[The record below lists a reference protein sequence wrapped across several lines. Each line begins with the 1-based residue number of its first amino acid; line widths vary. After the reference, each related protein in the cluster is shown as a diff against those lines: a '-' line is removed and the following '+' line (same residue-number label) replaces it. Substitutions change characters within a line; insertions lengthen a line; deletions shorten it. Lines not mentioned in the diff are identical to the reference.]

1 MRAVVR
7 DMEGAPEGSS
17 RDSGFLVNPWLRSGS
32 AGPERLPTMSVLN
45 PDLLSSEVAGAIPVR
60 FVGPDGPIDSAHR
73 AWAETNGFK
82 GKPGQILV
90 VPEGQG
96 GIAAVLVGTGERFDP
111 LSARALPARL
121 PPGLYRLEA
130 EAEDACTAAL
140 AFLLGTYVFDRY
152 KARPERDRVRLVAP
166 EGLDV
171 EAALRIASACALAR
185 EMIDTPAADMGPLQ
199 IESIAREI
207 ANASGATITVTTGA
221 TLLEDNY
228 PAVHAVGRA
237 AAPHRAPRVIEIGWN
252 LDRADLP
259 LVALVGKGVVFDSGG
274 LDIKPAAGMRNMK
287 KDMGGS
293 AHALALGR
301 LVMQANLSVRLVVLV
316 AAVENAISG
325 DAFRPGDILGSR
337 KGLTIEIGNTDAEG
351 RLILADI
358 LTRAGEHAPDL
369 TLDFATLTG
378 AARVALGP
386 ELPPLYT
393 DDETLA
399 ADLLEAGRS
408 VGDPLW
414 RMPLWPGYR
423 AAIESELADLRNDS
437 AGWAQAGS
445 VTAALFLQ
453 RFAPTTGSWAH
464 MDIFAWNPR
473 ARPGWPEGGEAQAL
487 RACFEMLKRRFA

>member
-1 MRAVVR
+1 
-7 DMEGAPEGSS
+7 
-17 RDSGFLVNPWLRSGS
+17 
-32 AGPERLPTMSVLN
+32 MSVLH
-45 PDLLSSEVAGAIPVR
+45 PDLLTTETEGAIPVR
-60 FVGPDGPIDSAHR
+60 FVGPDAAIDA
-73 AWAETNGFK
+73 AFGDWAEANGFK
-82 GKPGQILV
+82 GKSGQMLV
-90 VPEGQG
+90 APDGQG
-96 GIAAVLVGTGERFDP
+96 GIAAVLVGVGERFDP
-111 LSARALPARL
+111 MSARALPARL

-130 EAEDACTAAL
+130 GPEEAHAAAL
-140 AFLLGTYVFDRY
+140 AFLLGAYVFDRY
-152 KARPERDRVRLVAP
+152 KARPDRDRVRLVAP

-171 EAALRIASACALAR
+171 AAMQRIASACALAR

-199 IESIAREI
+199 IETIAREI
-207 ANASGATITVTTGA
+207 ASASDASLSVITGDA
-221 TLLEDNY
+221 LLEENY

-301 LVMQANLSVRLVVLV
+301 LVMQANLPVRLVVLV
-316 AAVENAISG
+316 AAVENAISA
-325 DAFRPGDILGSR
+325 DAFRPGDILNSR

-358 LTRAGEHAPDL
+358 LTRAGEHSPDV

-393 DDETLA
+393 DDEILA
-399 ADLLEAGRS
+399 ADLLDAARA
-408 VGDPLW
+408 VADPLW

-423 AAIESELADLRNDS
+423 ASIDSELADVRNDS

-453 RFAPTTGSWAH
+453 KFAPTTGAWAH

-487 RACFEMLKRRFA
+487 RACFEMLKRRFAQG

>member
-1 MRAVVR
+1 M
-7 DMEGAPEGSS
+7 
-17 RDSGFLVNPWLRSGS
+17 S
-32 AGPERLPTMSVLN
+32 ALH
-45 PDLLSSEVAGAIPVR
+45 PDLLTPDAEGSVPVR
-60 FVGPDGPIDSAHR
+60 FVGPGAAMDDAVR
-73 AWAETNGFK
+73 AWAEANDFK
-82 GKPGQILV
+82 GKSGQILP
-90 VPEGQG
+90 VPDGQG
-96 GIAAVLVGTGERFDP
+96 GFAVVLVGTGGTFDP
-111 LSARALPARL
+111 LAARALPARL
-121 PPGLYRLEA
+121 PPGLYRLETESA
-130 EAEDACTAAL
+130 DARRAAL

-152 KARPERDRVRLVAP
+152 RARPDRDRVRLVAP

-171 EAALRIASACALAR
+171 EAALRIAAACALAR

-199 IESIAREI
+199 IETIAREI
-207 ANASGATITVTTGA
+207 AEAAGAAIAVVTGDA
-221 TLLEDNY
+221 LLEDNY

-237 AAPHRAPRVIEIGWN
+237 AAAHRAPRVIEIGWN

-274 LDIKPAAGMRNMK
+274 LDIKTAAGMRNMK

-301 LVMQANLSVRLVVLV
+301 LVMQADLPVRLVVLV

-325 DAFRPGDILGSR
+325 DAFRPGDILDSR

-358 LTRAGEHAPDL
+358 LTRAAEHSPDL

-378 AARVALGP
+378 AARIALGP

-393 DDETLA
+393 DDDALA
-399 ADLLEAGRS
+399 AALLEAGRA

-423 AAIESELADLRNDS
+423 AALETEIADLRNDS
-437 AGWAQAGS
+437 AAWAQAGS

-453 RFAPTTGSWAH
+453 KFAPTTGAWAH

-487 RACFEMLKRRFA
+487 RACFEMLSRRFARDPAAR

>member
-1 MRAVVR
+1 
-7 DMEGAPEGSS
+7 
-17 RDSGFLVNPWLRSGS
+17 
-32 AGPERLPTMSVLN
+32 MSVLH
-45 PDLLSSEVAGAIPVR
+45 PDLLTTETKGAIPVR
-60 FVGPDGPIDSAHR
+60 FVGPDAAIDPAFGG
-73 AWAETNGFK
+73 WAEANGFK
-82 GKPGQILV
+82 GKSGQTLV
-90 VPEGQG
+90 APDGQG
-96 GIAAVLVGTGERFDP
+96 GIAVVLVGVGERFDP
-111 LSARALPARL
+111 MSARALPARL

-130 EAEDACTAAL
+130 GPEDAHTAAL
-140 AFLLGTYVFDRY
+140 AFLLGAYVFDRY
-152 KARPERDRVRLVAP
+152 KARPDRDRVRLVAP
-166 EGLDV
+166 EGLDI
-171 EAALRIASACALAR
+171 AATQRIASACALAR

-199 IESIAREI
+199 IETIAREI
-207 ANASGATITVTTGA
+207 ASASGATISVITGDA
-221 TLLEDNY
+221 LLDENY

-301 LVMQANLSVRLVVLV
+301 LVMQAGLPVRLVLLV
-316 AAVENAISG
+316 AAVENAISA
-325 DAFRPGDILGSR
+325 DAFRPGDILNSR

-358 LTRAGEHAPDL
+358 LTRAGEHSPDL

-393 DDETLA
+393 DDEALA
-399 ADLLEAGRS
+399 ADLLDAAGA
-408 VGDPLW
+408 VADPLW

-423 AAIESELADLRNDS
+423 ASIDSELADVRNDS

-453 RFAPTTGSWAH
+453 KFAPTTGAWAH

-487 RACFEMLKRRFA
+487 RACYAMLKARYPTA

>member
-1 MRAVVR
+1 M
-7 DMEGAPEGSS
+7 
-17 RDSGFLVNPWLRSGS
+17 S
-32 AGPERLPTMSVLN
+32 ALH
-45 PDLLSSEVAGAIPVR
+45 PDLLTTDAEGAVPVR
-60 FVGPDGPIDSAHR
+60 FVGPDATLDAAIRG
-73 AWAETNGFK
+73 WAEANGFK
-82 GKPGQILV
+82 GKPGQILP
-90 VPEGQG
+90 VPDGQG
-96 GIAAVLVGTGERFDP
+96 GFDAVLVGAGETFDP
-111 LSARALPARL
+111 LSARALSAKL

-130 EAEDACTAAL
+130 EPEDAHKAAL
-140 AFLLGTYVFDRY
+140 AFLLGAYVFDRY
-152 KARPERDRVRLVAP
+152 KARPDRDRVRLVAP
-166 EGLDV
+166 EGLDIQ
-171 EAALRIASACALAR
+171 AALRIAAACSLAR

-199 IESIAREI
+199 IETISREI
-207 ANASGATITVTTGA
+207 AAASGASTAVVTGDA
-221 TLLEDNY
+221 LLEAGY

-252 LDRADLP
+252 LDRTELP

-274 LDIKPAAGMRNMK
+274 LDIKPSAGMRNMK
-287 KDMGGS
+287 KDMGGA

-301 LVMQANLSVRLVVLV
+301 LVMQAGLPVRLVVLV

-325 DAFRPGDILGSR
+325 DAFRPGDILSSR
-337 KGLTIEIGNTDAEG
+337 KGLSIEVGNTDAEG

-393 DDETLA
+393 DDEALA
-399 ADLLEAGRS
+399 ADLLEAARA

-423 AAIESELADLRNDS
+423 AALETEIADLRNDS
-437 AGWAQAGS
+437 AAWAQAGS
-445 VTAALFLQ
+445 ITAALVLQ
-453 RFAPTTGSWAH
+453 KFAPTTGAWAH

-487 RACFEMLKRRFA
+487 RACFEMLSRRYGHEKASVR

>member
-1 MRAVVR
+1 
-7 DMEGAPEGSS
+7 
-17 RDSGFLVNPWLRSGS
+17 
-32 AGPERLPTMSVLN
+32 MSVPR
-45 PDLLSSEVAGAIPVR
+45 PDLLTAEGEGAIPVR
-60 FVGPDGPIDSAHR
+60 FVGPDGHVDAALR
-73 AWAETNGFK
+73 GWAETNGFK
-82 GKPGQILV
+82 GKPGQMLV
-90 VPEGQG
+90 APDGQG
-96 GIAAVLVGTGERFDP
+96 GIAAVQFGAGERFDP
-111 LSARALPARL
+111 MSARALPAKL

-130 EAEDACTAAL
+130 EPEDARTAAL
-140 AFLLGTYVFDRY
+140 AFLLGAYVFDRY
-152 KARPERDRVRLVAP
+152 KARPDRDRVRLVAP

-199 IESIAREI
+199 IETIAREI
-207 ANASGATITVTTGA
+207 AAASGATATVITGDA
-221 TLLEDNY
+221 LLDDNY

-274 LDIKPAAGMRNMK
+274 LDIKAAAGMRNMK
-287 KDMGGS
+287 KDMGGA

-301 LVMQANLSVRLVVLV
+301 LVMQANLPVRLVVLV
-316 AAVENAISG
+316 AAVENAISA
-325 DAFRPGDILGSR
+325 DAFRPGDILNSR

-358 LTRAGEHAPDL
+358 LTRAGEHSPDL

-393 DDETLA
+393 DDEALA
-399 ADLLEAGRS
+399 ADLLEAARA

-423 AAIESELADLRNDS
+423 AALETEIADLRNDS

-453 RFAPTTGSWAH
+453 KFAPTTGAWAH

-487 RACFEMLKRRFA
+487 RACFEMLSRRFAKE

>member
-1 MRAVVR
+1 
-7 DMEGAPEGSS
+7 
-17 RDSGFLVNPWLRSGS
+17 
-32 AGPERLPTMSVLN
+32 MSVLH
-45 PDLLSSEVAGAIPVR
+45 PDLLTTEATGAIPVR
-60 FVGPDGPIDSAHR
+60 FVGPDGAIDAEIR
-73 AWAETNGFK
+73 GWAEANGFK
-82 GKPGQILV
+82 GKPGQMLV
-90 VPEGQG
+90 APDGKG
-96 GIAAVLVGTGERFDP
+96 GIAAVLVGAGECFDAM
-111 LSARALPARL
+111 SARALPAKL

-130 EAEDACTAAL
+130 EPENARKAAL
-140 AFLLGTYVFDRY
+140 AFLLGAYVFDRY
-152 KARPERDRVRLVAP
+152 KAKPDRDRVRLVAP
-166 EGLDV
+166 EGMDV

-199 IESIAREI
+199 IETIAREI
-207 ANASGATITVTTGA
+207 ASAAGATISVITGDA
-221 TLLEDNY
+221 LLEENY

-274 LDIKPAAGMRNMK
+274 LDIKAAAGMRNMK

-301 LVMQANLSVRLVVLV
+301 LVMQVNLPVRLVVLV
-316 AAVENAISG
+316 AAVENAISA
-325 DAFRPGDILGSR
+325 DAFRPGDILSSR

-358 LTRAGEHAPDL
+358 LTRAGEHLPDL

-393 DDETLA
+393 DDEALA
-399 ADLLEAGRS
+399 ADLLEAGRA
-408 VGDPLW
+408 VADPLW

-423 AAIESELADLRNDS
+423 ASIDSELADVRNDS

-453 RFAPTTGSWAH
+453 KFAPTTGTWAH

-473 ARPGWPEGGEAQAL
+473 ARPGWPEGGEAQAM
-487 RACFEMLKRRFA
+487 RACFEMLSRRYAPARE

>member
-1 MRAVVR
+1 
-7 DMEGAPEGSS
+7 
-17 RDSGFLVNPWLRSGS
+17 
-32 AGPERLPTMSVLN
+32 MSVLH
-45 PDLLSSEVAGAIPVR
+45 PDLLTTETEGAIPVR
-60 FVGPDGPIDSAHR
+60 FVGPDGAIDA
-73 AWAETNGFK
+73 AFGGWAEANGFK
-82 GKPGQILV
+82 GKSGQMLV
-90 VPEGQG
+90 APDGQG
-96 GIAAVLVGTGERFDP
+96 GIAAVLVGVGERFDP
-111 LSARALPARL
+111 MSARALPAKL
-121 PPGLYRLEA
+121 PPGLYRLETGQE
-130 EAEDACTAAL
+130 EAHAAAL
-140 AFLLGTYVFDRY
+140 AFLLGAYVFDRY
-152 KARPERDRVRLVAP
+152 KARPDRDRVRLVAP

-171 EAALRIASACALAR
+171 AATQRIASACALAR

-199 IESIAREI
+199 IETIAREI
-207 ANASGATITVTTGA
+207 ASASGASLSVISGDA
-221 TLLEDNY
+221 LLDENY

-274 LDIKPAAGMRNMK
+274 LDIKAAAGMRNMK

-301 LVMQANLSVRLVVLV
+301 LVMQANLPVRLVVLV
-316 AAVENAISG
+316 AAVENAISA
-325 DAFRPGDILGSR
+325 DAFRPGDILNSR

-358 LTRAGEHAPDL
+358 LTRAGEHSPAV

-393 DDETLA
+393 DDEILA
-399 ADLLEAGRS
+399 ADLLDAARA

-423 AAIESELADLRNDS
+423 ASIDSELADVRNDS

-453 RFAPTTGSWAH
+453 KFAPTTGTWAH

-487 RACFEMLKRRFA
+487 RACFEMLKRRFAQG